1 MTAPL
6 LSFAG
11 SLASHTIRL
20 ATFAGW
26 THFEK
31 SDPGMAARFAVV
43 SMVPGRITFAV
54 TPASRFSAATVLARE
69 TIAAFEAL
77 YAPTPAPGS
86 TAARLPIA
94 MIRPRPLL
102 LSAGMLARKL

>member
-6 LSFAG
+6 MSFAA
-11 SLASHTIRL
+11 SLANHTVRL

-31 SDPGMAARFAVV
+31 SDPGMAARLAVV
-43 SMVPGRITFAV
+43 SMVPGKTTFAV
-54 TPASRFSAATVLARE
+54 TPASRFSAATVLTRE
-69 TIAAFEAL
+69 TIAAFDAL

-94 MIRPRPLL
+94 IIRPRPLL
-102 LSAGMLARKL
+102 LKAGIVARKR